1 MSRIEELKAQ
11 IYDQI
16 VIRCAAEEQ
25 IRLLDGLLKAEMAP
39 AIPHAADTS
48 TAPSADPV

>member
-11 IYDQI
+11 LYDQI

-25 IRLLDGLLKAEMAP
+25 IKLLDALLKAELAIPPVAAP
-39 AIPHAADTS
+39 AP
-48 TAPSADPV
+48 